1 MGDGGIDDGWSLAD
15 RSGSEHMKPSVNRSF
30 KTKPQYLLPFP
41 TAKEWEAP
49 LIYRRIY
56 QIDYDTSTRN
66 LRTRFLVDSDDRSI
80 KLVAIVTI
88 YGEENHSYRWYR
100 PNLDAII
107 AEGNFTL
114 LKNLLIQDVLQHI

>member
-1 MGDGGIDDGWSLAD
+1 
-15 RSGSEHMKPSVNRSF
+15 MKPSANRNF
-30 KTKPQYLLPFP
+30 RTKPQYLLPFP

-56 QIDYDTSTRN
+56 QIDYDVTIKN
-66 LRTRFLVDSDDRSI
+66 LRTRFLVGADDRSI
-80 KLVAIVTI
+80 KPVVIVTI
-88 YGEENHSYRWYR
+88 YGEGNHSYRWYR

-114 LKNLLIQDVLQHI
+114 LKDLLIQDVLQHI